1 MTASFTDQPEW
12 IEKMKMRFA
21 MLDLNNDG
29 LHGNVDVAIAAKR
42 VASYRNEG
50 EETEKRYFMIIQAVT
65 LADDKEVTE
74 EEFVQK
80 LKKFVSQP
88 DAKERVKELADMV
101 FDVIDANKN
110 GVISYDEFVQFHSIL
125 NASQKI
131 IDTLFK
137 TADTNENGIIDRSEI
152 QASYAK
158 LFFSA

>member
-1 MTASFTDQPEW
+1 MTTSFTDQPEW

-29 LHGNVDVAIAAKR
+29 VHNNLDVSIAAKR
-42 VASYRNEG
+42 IAAYQNEG
-50 EETEKRYFMIIQAVT
+50 EEAEKRYYKIIQAVT
-65 LADDKEVTE
+65 LADDIGVTE

-88 DAKERVKELADMV
+88 DAKERVKELADMA

-110 GVISYDEFVQFHSIL
+110 GVISYDEYARFLSIL

-131 IDTLFK
+131 IDTYFK
-137 TADTNENGIIDRSEI
+137 TADTNKDGTIDRSEI
-152 QASYAK
+152 RASYDK
-158 LFFSA
+158 YFFSA

>member
-29 LHGNVDVAIAAKR
+29 LHSNVDVAIAAKR

-65 LADDKEVTE
+65 LADDKGVIE

-88 DAKERVKELADMV
+88 DAKERVKELADMI

-137 TADTNENGIIDRSEI
+137 TADTNEDGIIDRSEI